1 MKKTLFYILFTI
13 SSHILTGQIMGN
25 FYSYEV
31 DECGDTIYIAKIGDV
46 SVSAPQFASDDD
58 MRRYRIYR
66 QYAVKV
72 YPYAAEAIKIFR
84 KQEAITRH
92 LDPEYKRKYL
102 KILHQELKT
111 EFEDPLKKLT
121 RTQGMILIKMIEKEL
136 DTPMYFLIKDLKG
149 GVNATYWN
157 TMGKFFGHYIKEGY
171 EMGKDPILDMVLND
185 FNIAYNYPF
194 SKK

>member
-102 KILHQELKT
+102 KILHKELKT

-171 EMGKDPILDMVLND
+171 EVGKDPILDMVLND

>member
-25 FYSYEV
+25 FYSYEL

-102 KILHQELKT
+102 KILHKELKT

-171 EMGKDPILDMVLND
+171 EVGKDPILDMVLND

>member
-1 MKKTLFYILFTI
+1 MKKTLVYILFTI
-13 SSHILTGQIMGN
+13 LCHILNGQVMGN

-31 DECGDTIYIAKIGDV
+31 DECGDTIYIAKIGDI

-102 KILHQELKT
+102 KILHKELKT

-136 DTPMYFLIKDLKG
+136 DTPMYSLIKDLKG

-171 EMGKDPILDMVLND
+171 EVGKDPILDMVLND

>member
-1 MKKTLFYILFTI
+1 MKKTLFYLF
-13 SSHILTGQIMGN
+13 LTFYCGFLQGQVMGN

-31 DECGDTIYIAKIGDV
+31 DECGDTIYIAKIGDI
-46 SVSAPQFASDDD
+46 SVSAPQFASDED

-102 KILHQELKT
+102 KILHKELKT

-157 TMGKFFGHYIKEGY
+157 TMGKFFGHYIREGY
-171 EMGKDPILDMVLND
+171 EVGKDPILDMVLND

>member
-1 MKKTLFYILFTI
+1 MKKTAVFLYFFL
-13 SSHILTGQIMGN
+13 MGWTLN
-25 FYSYEV
+25 SQVLGNYYSYQI
-31 DECGDTIYIAKIGDV
+31 DDCGDTIYIAKMADI
-46 SVSAPQFASDDD
+46 SVSAPLFASEED
-58 MRRYRIYR
+58 MRRYRLYR

-92 LDPEYKRKYL
+92 LDPDYKRKYL
-102 KILHQELKT
+102 KILHKELKT

-149 GVNATYWN
+149 GVNATYWS

-171 EMGKDPILDMVLND
+171 EVGKDPILDMVLND

>member
-13 SSHILTGQIMGN
+13 SSHILNGQVMGN

-102 KILHQELKT
+102 KILHKELKT

-171 EMGKDPILDMVLND
+171 EVGKDPILDMVLND

>member
-13 SSHILTGQIMGN
+13 SNHILNGQVMGN

-31 DECGDTIYIAKIGDV
+31 DECGDTIYIAKIGDI

-102 KILHQELKT
+102 KILHKELKT

-171 EMGKDPILDMVLND
+171 EVGKDPILDMVLQ
-185 FNIAYNYPF
+185 
-194 SKK
+194 

>member
-1 MKKTLFYILFTI
+1 MKKSLIYFFFAFSSGLLFA
-13 SSHILTGQIMGN
+13 QVNGN

-46 SVSAPQFASDDD
+46 SVSAPQFASEEDL
-58 MRRYRIYR
+58 RRYRIYR
-66 QYAVKV
+66 NYAVKV

-84 KQEAITRH
+84 KQEAVTRH

-102 KILHQELKT
+102 KILHKELKT

-136 DTPMYFLIKDLKG
+136 DIPMYQLIKELKG

-171 EMGKDPILDMVLND
+171 QVGKDPILDMVLND

>member
-1 MKKTLFYILFTI
+1 MKKTLVYILFTI
-13 SSHILTGQIMGN
+13 SCHILNGQVMGN

-31 DECGDTIYIAKIGDV
+31 DECGDTIYIAKIGDI

-102 KILHQELKT
+102 KILHKELKT

-136 DTPMYFLIKDLKG
+136 DTPMYSLIKDLKG

-171 EMGKDPILDMVLND
+171 EVGKDPILDMVLND